1 MPLQGASYD
10 VPSESGEIVVAG
22 RDSRRAAERVGR
34 HGQLWRVA
42 SLARR
47 ASGASSR
54 PSRPRPLS
62 PLSESGE
69 FVPAARPLA
78 LAAAASRASLWPPR
92 ATLAASV
99 CAGRGGR
106 KASRSVDRAG
116 GESEAVAAAF
126 ASGGV
131 EWGESVGCNTPFVF
145 PSAPEGGRGEFVRV
159 GGTCR
164 GLARAVECG
173 NERKPE

>member
-1 MPLQGASYD
+1 M
-10 VPSESGEIVVAG
+10 
-22 RDSRRAAERVGR
+22 RAAGAAKQAEVWTER
-34 HGQLWRVA
+34 
-42 SLARR
+42 
-47 ASGASSR
+47 
-54 PSRPRPLS
+54 
-62 PLSESGE
+62 
-69 FVPAARPLA
+69 
-78 LAAAASRASLWPPR
+78 
-92 ATLAASV
+92 
-99 CAGRGGR
+99 
-106 KASRSVDRAG
+106 

-173 NERKPE
+173 NERKAE